1 MRRRTWGYRS
11 VTAMLLL
18 VVPLLGVLVAT
29 TSNPVAAQDNK
40 LSATARASV
49 DDSTLSW
56 GQTTTLRGSGW
67 APGKT
72 IRVIL
77 YAGGQTLASPV
88 AAADGSIVATIR
100 APSDI
105 ASSNKYSL
113 AVQGFGGDGLYGYVA
128 VPLTIAGPTPS
139 ISISAK
145 TLHWND
151 TATVSGVRY
160 HQGST
165 ITISLFPENRTLAT
179 AVPGAGNTFDATIRI
194 PSGIRSAKDY
204 QIAVS
209 GEGSD
214 RLFHLDVIQV
224 TIIGDRPTISISS
237 SSVPR
242 GRSLTV
248 TGRTF
253 FKGTSATV
261 TLLPGYEKL
270 GKVPVN
276 DDGSFSIKVTVPDRA
291 TGVDPHAILVTGQ
304 GQDGIF
310 AYNTA
315 RLNIGGRPP
324 AGKGS
329 KDSAQGVLDGS
340 TPPTFDDT
348 FGGTPGTQPS
358 EANLPDAGNSNYLI
372 VILLILLLLAAT
384 VAVLVVTARQDVRRV
399 LRRRWDDVL
408 RRLHLVRSH

>member
-1 MRRRTWGYRS
+1 
-11 VTAMLLL
+11 VAALL
-18 VVPLLGVLVAT
+18 LLGVLLTVA
-29 TSNPVAAQDNK
+29 PARVAAQDQP

-49 DDSTLSW
+49 DDPSLSW

-72 IRVIL
+72 IKVIL
-77 YAGGQTLASPV
+77 YAGGKVLASPV
-88 AAADGSIVATIR
+88 AAADGSIVATIQ
-100 APSDI
+100 APSNV
-105 ASSNKYSL
+105 ASSNKYKL

-139 ISISAK
+139 ISISSK
-145 TLHWND
+145 QLHWD
-151 TATVSGVRY
+151 ETATVTGVRY
-160 HQGST
+160 QSGAT

-179 AVPGAGNTFDATIRI
+179 TVPGPDNTFSAAIRI
-194 PSGIRSAKDY
+194 PTGIRSAKDY

-224 TIIGDRPTISISS
+224 TVIGDRPSISISS

-242 GRSLTV
+242 GRTLTV
-248 TGRTF
+248 SGRVF
-253 FKGTSATV
+253 FKGTSVTI

-270 GKVPVN
+270 AKVPVN
-276 DDGSFSIKVTVPDRA
+276 DDGTFSTKVTVPDRA
-291 TGVDPHAILVTGQ
+291 TGKDPHAILVTGT

-324 AGKGS
+324 AGKGAN
-329 KDSAQGVLDGS
+329 DSAQGVLDGS
-340 TPPTFDDT
+340 TPPTFSEGLT
-348 FGGTPGTQPS
+348 GVPGSLPSQP
-358 EANLPDAGNSNYLI
+358 NLPDAGNGNYLI
-372 VILLILLLLAAT
+372 IILLILLLLAAT
-384 VAVLVVTARQDVRRV
+384 VAVLVVTARKDVRRN
-399 LRRRWDDVL
+399 LRRHWEDLL
-408 RRLHLVRSH
+408 RRLHLRRV